1 MYSELYFWILSGDCR
16 NCCFLK
22 KNIFEIILYLF
33 IFYPKTSNFHN
44 SGMVS
49 RRKLPNL
56 ALNNIFSFPIGL
68 QYTLSF
74 KWPDSDPKC
83 RITIISK
90 GQSLTLISLGEGGP
104 GGGVGGGAKW
114 PPGKLFNV
122 KKPPGWL
129 WLKFTASVLYEI
141 FPFLKQEG
149 TVIHFLNL
157 QI

>member
-1 MYSELYFWILSGDCR
+1 MDISGILNNIYSDRFLFVAFVKYISLQICSHVFGIVLLDTFWRSQKLLFFEEEYFWNHLI
-16 NCCFLK
+16 
-22 KNIFEIILYLF
+22 F

-104 GGGVGGGAKW
+104 GGG
-114 PPGKLFNV
+114 
-122 KKPPGWL
+122 GWRGE
-129 WLKFTASVLYEI
+129 TA
-141 FPFLKQEG
+141 PW
-149 TVIHFLNL
+149 
-157 QI
+157 

>member
-1 MYSELYFWILSGDCR
+1 MYSELYFWILSGDRR

-104 GGGVGGGAKW
+104 GGGGGVAKR

-122 KKPPGWL
+122 KKPSGWL

>member
-1 MYSELYFWILSGDCR
+1 
-16 NCCFLK
+16 
-22 KNIFEIILYLF
+22 
-33 IFYPKTSNFHN
+33 
-44 SGMVS
+44 MVS

-104 GGGVGGGAKW
+104 GGGV
-114 PPGKLFNV
+114 
-122 KKPPGWL
+122 
-129 WLKFTASVLYEI
+129 
-141 FPFLKQEG
+141 EG
-149 TVIHFLNL
+149 RNGPLVSYLMSKNP
-157 QI
+157 QAGYG